1 MLTPLFISE
10 PATRFYSFVSVVETP
25 CHDIAIGTGDHA
37 CSALGCIVQRI
48 HSEYL
53 LRLPVDI
60 HVQCIRIL
68 IATPSTETMAF
79 TIIISGSAIFSAGL
93 RPFFTRH
100 CLLLVDII
108 YYNYT
113 LKLDL

>member
-1 MLTPLFISE
+1 MLTSLFISE

-37 CSALGCIVQRI
+37 CNARGCIVQRI

-60 HVQCIRIL
+60 HVQCISIL

-79 TIIISGSAIFSAGL
+79 TIILSGSAKFSAAL
-93 RPFFTRH
+93 YATFSSKSRYKLLYTRES
-100 CLLLVDII
+100 DF
-108 YYNYT
+108 
-113 LKLDL
+113 